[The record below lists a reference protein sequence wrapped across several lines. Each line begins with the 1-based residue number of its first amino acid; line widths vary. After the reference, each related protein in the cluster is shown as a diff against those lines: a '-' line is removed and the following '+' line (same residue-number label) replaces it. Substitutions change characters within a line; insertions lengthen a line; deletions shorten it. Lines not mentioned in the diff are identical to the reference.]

1 MNEVLH
7 AILTRRSVR
16 RYLNT
21 PIPEQ
26 LLSEVLV
33 AGTYAPTGRNLQS
46 PRIVAVN
53 NPELRD
59 TLSKMNAA
67 IMGTSSDPFYGAPT
81 VLVVFADITV
91 STWQED
97 GSLVMGNLLLAAHA
111 VGLGA
116 CWIHRA
122 REMFRSPE
130 GIALKEKW
138 GIPDCYEGIGNCIL
152 GYADE
157 EPPLRPRKTDYITLI
172 S

>member
-81 VLVVFADITV
+81 VLVVFADTTV

-130 GIALKEKW
+130 GIALKKKW